1 MSFRLINALAT
12 FIDLM
17 NIVLKQYMDLFIIIF
32 IDDTLVYIG
41 RRRKKEEHASNLI
54 IVLTLTKIA
63 IYSLSLEN
71 VSFCCNPLV
80 ALVTRYLENGFEWI
94 HRI

>member
-32 IDDTLVYIG
+32 IDDTLVYI
-41 RRRKKEEHASNLI
+41 RKKEEEGR
-54 IVLTLTKIA
+54 TC
-63 IYSLSLEN
+63 E
-71 VSFCCNPLV
+71 
-80 ALVTRYLENGFEWI
+80 
-94 HRI
+94 